1 MGKKSRSFMLGN
13 LEIYE
18 DGTVYR
24 IKKGDKQKIKP
35 IITNIK
41 GSDRVVITYME
52 NGKQKHAYLSREIA
66 KRFVPNENNYNIV
79 SFKDGDTTNVVADNL
94 IWISKMQQ
102 VEHAVQN
109 RKAGQKIC
117 ENCGKRYDGTRQ
129 TCPNCDRIKK
139 EKEIAEAKERKRLEE
154 IKELYA
160 HVDKDALSV
169 EWKFILDSRLDGQTL
184 QAIGDRKGVS
194 RERIRQILKKI
205 EKGIPQFK
213 TKAEREQLNIRTQ
226 EEM

>member
-1 MGKKSRSFMLGN
+1 MTRSFNLGN
-13 LEIYE
+13 LEIHE

-24 IKKGDKQKIKP
+24 IKNGEKQEVKP
-35 IITNIK
+35 IITNIN

-79 SFKDGDTTNVVADNL
+79 SFKDGDTTNVAADNL
-94 IWISKMQQ
+94 IWISKAEQ
-102 VEHAVQN
+102 VAHAVQK
-109 RKAGQKIC
+109 RKDGQKIC
-117 ENCGKRYDGTRQ
+117 EKCGKRYDGTRQ
-129 TCPNCDRIKK
+129 SCPKCDRIEK

-169 EWKFILDSRLDGQTL
+169 EWKFILDSRLSGQTL
-184 QAIGDRKGVS
+184 QAIGDKKGVS

-213 TKAEREQLNIRTQ
+213 TKAEREQMDNRKQ

>member
-1 MGKKSRSFMLGN
+1 MMTRSFNLGN
-13 LEIYE
+13 LEIHE

-24 IKKGDKQKIKP
+24 IKNGEKQEVKP

-41 GSDRVVITYME
+41 GNDRVVITYMKD
-52 NGKQKHAYLSREIA
+52 GSQKHTYLSREIA

-79 SFKDGDTTNVVADNL
+79 SFKDGDTTNVAADNL
-94 IWISKMQQ
+94 KWISKAEQ
-102 VEHAVQN
+102 VAHAVKK

-117 ENCGKRYDGTRQ
+117 EKCGKRYDGTRQ
-129 TCPNCDRIKK
+129 SCPKCDRIEK

-154 IKELYA
+154 IRELYA
-160 HVDKDALSV
+160 HVDKDALSI
-169 EWKFILDSRLDGQTL
+169 EWKFILDSRLAGQTL
-184 QAIGDRKGVS
+184 QAIGDKKGVS

-205 EKGIPQFK
+205 EKGTPQFK
-213 TKAEREQLNIRTQ
+213 TKAEREQMDSRKQ

>member
-1 MGKKSRSFMLGN
+1 MTRSFMLGN
-13 LEIYE
+13 LEIHE

-24 IKKGDKQKIKP
+24 IKNGEKQEVNP

-41 GSDRVVITYME
+41 GNDRVVITYME
-52 NGKQKHAYLSREIA
+52 NGSQKHTYLSREIA

-79 SFKDGDTTNVVADNL
+79 SFKDGDTTNVSADNL
-94 IWISKMQQ
+94 IWISKAEQ
-102 VEHAVQN
+102 VAHAVKK

-117 ENCGKRYDGTRQ
+117 KKCGKRYDGTRQ
-129 TCPNCDRIKK
+129 SCPKCDRIEK
-139 EKEIAEAKERKRLEE
+139 EKEIAEAKEHKRLEE
-154 IKELYA
+154 IRELYA

-169 EWKFILDSRLDGQTL
+169 EWKFILESRLAGQTL
-184 QAIGDRKGVS
+184 QAIGDKKGVS

-205 EKGIPQFK
+205 EKGTPQFK
-213 TKAEREQLNIRTQ
+213 TKAEREQINSTKQ

>member
-1 MGKKSRSFMLGN
+1 MTRSFNLGN
-13 LEIYE
+13 LEIHE

-24 IKKGDKQKIKP
+24 INKNGKHEIKP
-35 IITNIK
+35 IVTNIK
-41 GSDRVVITYME
+41 GNDRVVITYME

-66 KRFVPNENNYNIV
+66 KRFVPNEHGYNIV
-79 SFKDGDTTNVVADNL
+79 SFKDGDTTNVAADNL
-94 IWISKMQQ
+94 KWISKDEQ
-102 VEHAVQN
+102 VAHAVRN
-109 RKAGQKIC
+109 RWENKKTC
-117 ENCGKRYDGTRQ
+117 EVGGKLYDGTRQ

-154 IKELYA
+154 IRELYT
-160 HVDKDALSV
+160 HVDKEQLSV
-169 EWKFILDSRLDGQTL
+169 EWKFILESRLAGQTL
-184 QAIGDRKGVS
+184 QAIGDKKGVS

-213 TKAEREQLNIRTQ
+213 TKAEREQMDSRKQ

>member
-1 MGKKSRSFMLGN
+1 MMTRSFKLGN
-13 LEIYE
+13 LEIHE
-18 DGTVYR
+18 DGVVYR
-24 IKKGDKQKIKP
+24 IKNGEKQEVKP

-41 GSDRVVITYME
+41 GNDRVVITYME
-52 NGKQKHAYLSREIA
+52 NGSQKHTYLSREIA

-79 SFKDGDTTNVVADNL
+79 SFKDGDTTNVAVDNL
-94 IWISKMQQ
+94 KWISKAEQ
-102 VEHAVQN
+102 VAHAVKK

-117 ENCGKRYDGTRQ
+117 KKCGKRYDGTRQ
-129 TCPNCDRIKK
+129 SCPKCDRIKK

-154 IKELYA
+154 IRELYT

-184 QAIGDRKGVS
+184 QAIGDKKGVS

-205 EKGIPQFK
+205 EKGTPQFK
-213 TKAEREQLNIRTQ
+213 TKAEREQMNSTKQ
-226 EEM
+226 EEI

>member
-1 MGKKSRSFMLGN
+1 MGKKSRSFTLGN
-13 LEIYE
+13 LEIHE
-18 DGTVYR
+18 DGVVYR
-24 IKKGDKQKIKP
+24 IKNGEKQEVKP
-35 IITNIK
+35 IITNIN

-52 NGKQKHAYLSREIA
+52 DGKQKHAYLSREIA
-66 KRFVPNENNYNIV
+66 KRFVPNEHGYNIV
-79 SFKDGDTTNVVADNL
+79 SFKDGDTTNVAAENL
-94 IWISKMQQ
+94 KWISKAEQ
-102 VEHAVQN
+102 VAHAVRN
-109 RKAGQKIC
+109 RWENKKTC
-117 ENCGKRYDGTRQ
+117 EVCGKLYDGTRQ

-160 HVDKDALSV
+160 HVDKEQLSV
-169 EWKFILDSRLDGQTL
+169 EWKFILESRLAGQTL
-184 QAIGDRKGVS
+184 QAIGDKKGVS

-213 TKAEREQLNIRTQ
+213 TKAEREQMNSTKQ

>member
-1 MGKKSRSFMLGN
+1 MGKKIRSFTLGN
-13 LEIYE
+13 LEIHE
-18 DGTVYR
+18 DGKVYR
-24 IKKGDKQKIKP
+24 LNKNGKHEVKP
-35 IITNIK
+35 IVTNIK
-41 GSDRVVITYME
+41 VSDRVVITYMK

-79 SFKDGDTTNVVADNL
+79 SFKDGDTTNVAADNL
-94 IWISKMQQ
+94 KWISKAEQ
-102 VEHAVQN
+102 VEHAVKKRMEN
-109 RKAGQKIC
+109 KKTC
-117 ENCGKRYDGTRQ
+117 EVCGKVYDGSRQ
-129 TCPNCDRIKK
+129 TCPRCDRIEK

-154 IKELYA
+154 IRELYA

-169 EWKFILDSRLDGQTL
+169 EWKFILDSRLAGQTL
-184 QAIGDRKGVS
+184 QAIGDKKGVS

-213 TKAEREQLNIRTQ
+213 TKAEREKMNSIKQ

>member
-1 MGKKSRSFMLGN
+1 MTRSFNLGN
-13 LEIYE
+13 LEIHE

-24 IKKGDKQKIKP
+24 IKNGEKQEVKP

-41 GSDRVVITYME
+41 GNDRVVITYME
-52 NGKQKHAYLSREIA
+52 NGSQKHTYLSREIA
-66 KRFVPNENNYNIV
+66 KHFVPNKKGYNIV
-79 SFKDGDTTNVVADNL
+79 SFKDGDTTNVAADNL
-94 IWISKMQQ
+94 KWISKAEQ
-102 VEHAVQN
+102 VAHAVQN

-117 ENCGKRYDGTRQ
+117 EKCGKRYDGTRQ
-129 TCPNCDRIKK
+129 SCPKCDRIEK

-154 IKELYA
+154 IEELYA

-169 EWKFILDSRLDGQTL
+169 EWKFILESRLAGQTL
-184 QAIGDRKGVS
+184 QAIGDKKGVS

-213 TKAEREQLNIRTQ
+213 TKAEREQMDIRKQ

>member
-1 MGKKSRSFMLGN
+1 MTRSFNLGN
-13 LEIYE
+13 LEIHE

-24 IKKGDKQKIKP
+24 INKNGKHEIKP
-35 IITNIK
+35 IVTNIK
-41 GSDRVVITYME
+41 GNDRVVITYME

-66 KRFVPNENNYNIV
+66 KRFVPNEHGYNIV
-79 SFKDGDTTNVVADNL
+79 SFKDGNTTNVSADNL

-102 VEHAVQN
+102 VEHAVRN
-109 RKAGQKIC
+109 RWENKKTC
-117 ENCGKRYDGTRQ
+117 EVCGKLYDGTRQ

-154 IKELYA
+154 IRELYA
-160 HVDKDALSV
+160 HVDKGALSV
-169 EWKFILDSRLDGQTL
+169 EWKFILESRLAGQTL
-184 QAIGDRKGVS
+184 QAIGDKKGVS

-205 EKGIPQFK
+205 EKGTPQFK
-213 TKAEREQLNIRTQ
+213 TKAEREQMNSRKQ

>member
-1 MGKKSRSFMLGN
+1 MMTRSFMLGN
-13 LEIYE
+13 LEIHE
-18 DGTVYR
+18 DGKVYR
-24 IKKGDKQKIKP
+24 LSKNGKHETKP
-35 IITNIK
+35 IVTNIN

-66 KRFVPNENNYNIV
+66 KRFVPNEHGYNIV
-79 SFKDGDTTNVVADNL
+79 SFKDGDTTNVSADNL

-102 VEHAVQN
+102 VEHAVRN
-109 RKAGQKIC
+109 RWENKKTC
-117 ENCGKRYDGTRQ
+117 EVCGKLYDGTRQ
-129 TCPNCDRIKK
+129 SCPNCDRIKK

-169 EWKFILDSRLDGQTL
+169 EWKFILESRLAGQTL
-184 QAIGDRKGVS
+184 QAIGDKKGVS

-213 TKAEREQLNIRTQ
+213 TKAEREKMNSTKQ
-226 EEM
+226 EEI

>member
-1 MGKKSRSFMLGN
+1 MTRSFMLGN

-24 IKKGDKQKIKP
+24 INKNGKHEIKP
-35 IITNIK
+35 IVTNIN
-41 GSDRVVITYME
+41 GIDRVVITYMKDG
-52 NGKQKHAYLSREIA
+52 NQKHAYLSREIA
-66 KRFVPNENNYNIV
+66 KRFVPNEHNYNIV
-79 SFKDGDTTNVVADNL
+79 SFKDGDTTNVAADNL

-117 ENCGKRYDGTRQ
+117 EKCGKRYDGTRQ
-129 TCPNCDRIKK
+129 SCPKCDRIRK

-154 IKELYA
+154 IKELYD
-160 HVDKDALSV
+160 HVDKDKLSV
-169 EWKFILDSRLDGQTL
+169 EWKFILESRLDGQTL
-184 QAIGDRKGVS
+184 QAIGDKKGVT

-205 EKGIPQFK
+205 EKGTPQFK
-213 TKAEREQLNIRTQ
+213 TKAEREQMNSTKQ

>member
-1 MGKKSRSFMLGN
+1 MTRSFMLGN
-13 LEIYE
+13 LEIHE

-24 IKKGDKQKIKP
+24 IKKDDKQKIKP

-52 NGKQKHAYLSREIA
+52 NSKQKHAYLSREIA

-79 SFKDGDTTNVVADNL
+79 SFKDGDTTNVAADNL

-102 VEHAVQN
+102 VEHAVRN
-109 RKAGQKIC
+109 RWENKIKC
-117 ENCGKRYDGTRQ
+117 ENCGKLYDGTRQ
-129 TCPNCDRIKK
+129 SCPNCDRIKK

-154 IKELYA
+154 IKELYD

-169 EWKFILDSRLDGQTL
+169 EWKFILDSRLAGQTL
-184 QAIGDRKGVS
+184 QAIGEKKGVS

-205 EKGIPQFK
+205 EKGTPQFK
-213 TKAEREQLNIRTQ
+213 TKAEREQLNRKQ